1 LARSDL
7 AQVLGDLKLKNYK
20 NVIVGPEL
28 FDDAG
33 VVRISDDLAI
43 VTTVD
48 FFTPVV
54 DDAFDFGAISA
65 ANSLSDLYAMG
76 GWPISALNIVGFPEK
91 PLPLSVLREIIKG
104 GLQIATEAGIPIV
117 GGHTV
122 KSPEPFYGL
131 SVTGGV
137 YPNKIFTNAGAN
149 AGDYLYLTKPI
160 GTGLVTTA
168 LKNGK
173 CKPEWLAAAVKEMKT
188 LNKAA
193 SEAVQQIGTCA
204 VTDVTGYGL
213 LGHLSQMMAASQV
226 SAVIDFGR
234 VPLLPGALEL
244 AKENLFPGGSRSNL
258 LSCEPDL
265 EWDGE
270 FEKYEK
276 LILADAQTSG
286 GLLISVKRAMS
297 KTLERELEKRGV
309 KFNLIGEIQE
319 KAKWLIKI
327 QKG

>member
-1 LARSDL
+1 LSRHDL
-7 AQVLGDLKLKNYK
+7 AQVLGDLNLRSYN
-20 NVIVGPEL
+20 NVVVGPEL

-33 VVRISDDLAI
+33 VVKVSDDLAI

-54 DDAFDFGAISA
+54 DDPFDFGAISA

-76 GWPISALNIVGFPEK
+76 GWPISALNIVGFPNDT
-91 PLPLSVLREIIKG
+91 LPLWVLSDIIKG
-104 GLQIATEAGIPIV
+104 GLEIANEAGVPIV

-131 SVTGGV
+131 SVTGGIH
-137 YPNKIFTNAGAN
+137 PGKIFTNAA
-149 AGDYLYLTKPI
+149 ARPGDILYLTKPL
-160 GTGLVTTA
+160 GTGLISTA

-173 CKPEWLAAAVKEMKT
+173 GKPEWLAGAVKEMKT

-193 SEAVQQIGTCA
+193 SEAVGQIGVCA
-204 VTDVTGYGL
+204 VTDITGYGL
-213 LGHLSQMMAASQV
+213 LGHLSQMMAASGV
-226 SAVIDFGR
+226 SALIDYNK

-244 AKENLFPGGSRSNL
+244 AKENQFPGGTRSNL
-258 LSCEPDL
+258 LSCEPDM
-265 EWDGE
+265 EWSGH

-286 GLLISVKRAMS
+286 GLLISIRRSDAAR
-297 KTLERELEKRGV
+297 LETELSKRGV
-309 KFNLIGEIQE
+309 HHDKIGEVQD
-319 KAKWLIKI
+319 KAKWLIKVI
-327 QKG
+327 KG